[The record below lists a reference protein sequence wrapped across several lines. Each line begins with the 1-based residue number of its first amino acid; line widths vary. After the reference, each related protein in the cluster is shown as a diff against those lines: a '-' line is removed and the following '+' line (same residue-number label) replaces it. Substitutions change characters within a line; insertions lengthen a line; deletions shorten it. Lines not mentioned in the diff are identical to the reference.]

1 MTYQLGYEIEFCGL
15 TSNEISEAFAA
26 AEVPYAGRYSYHGS
40 RGAIASEGPGE
51 GMRIPNLRD
60 SKEYGPANPNASV
73 WVTEHDGS
81 LRNTAGRGGCHE
93 VISPFLYGRA
103 GMDEARKV
111 HKALVAAGA
120 QTNSSCGNHIS
131 MGVGHNSRWAR
142 FSQKRKAEV
151 GGRIAWIYAHFQP
164 VFDALSSNTRQ
175 STNNC
180 YTSGVNATRPF
191 TGRGVVNA
199 RTFVMTGKVEFRQ
212 PGYTL
217 DWKNIEGWT
226 MILQSIVSCAMNE
239 NHRSHVKGWRNFV
252 EDLVRQPI
260 SIDNMLRFLNP
271 GRIAS
276 RWAHDRLVSN
286 IHKWSQGREQRV
298 QIRNQTYNRPS
309 ALLGMRAFW
318 FNGETNIR
326 RWD

>member
-40 RGAIASEGPGE
+40 RGAVANEGPGA
-51 GMRIPNLRD
+51 GQRMPMLRD
-60 SKEYGPANPNASV
+60 RKAHPANPNATV

-93 VISPFLYGRA
+93 VISPFLYGRD

-142 FSQKRKAEV
+142 FSEKRKAEV

-164 VFDALSSNTRQ
+164 VFDALSSNKRQ
-175 STNNC
+175 SIGNTYC
-180 YTSGVNATRPF
+180 HGVNPSRPF
-191 TGRGVVNA
+191 SGRGVVNA
-199 RTFVMTGKVEFRQ
+199 RTFVLTGKVEFRQ

-217 DWKNIEGWT
+217 EWKNIEGWT
-226 MILQSIVSCAMNE
+226 MILQSIVACAMNE
-239 NHRSHVKGWRNFV
+239 NHRSHVKGWRDFV
-252 EDLVRQPI
+252 EDLESQQI
-260 SIDNMLRFLNP
+260 SMDNMLRFLNP

-286 IHKWSQGREQRV
+286 IHKWSNGREQRV
-298 QIRNQTYNRPS
+298 SIRDQTYNRPS
-309 ALLGMRAFW
+309 ALRGMQAFW
-318 FNGETNIR
+318 FGGEPNTR
-326 RWD
+326 RGA